1 MRWKRMSVDIEK
13 RNFSVAH
20 KMGDG
25 CRACYP
31 APAFSEPH
39 LIALKLILL
48 FFSPFF
54 FSHCTALGT
63 EAVIYLLFDSIHCL

>member
-1 MRWKRMSVDIEK
+1 MSVDIEK
-13 RNFSVAH
+13 RDFSVAH

-54 FSHCTALGT
+54 FTFGSRHRGSHL
-63 EAVIYLLFDSIHCL
+63 SIV